1 MPLSKSRSKTSENIS
16 KIMSEYESTGM
27 IGNYKPKN
35 KRKAKEMA
43 VAIALDIVSRAKS
56 RK

>member
-1 MPLSKSRSKTSENIS
+1 MN
-16 KIMSEYESTGM
+16 EYESTGM

-43 VAIALDIVSRAKS
+43 VAIALDIMSRAKS